1 MKSKIPYRRRTGICL
16 NMIVKDET
24 PVLDRLFRSLREV
37 IDYYVIVDTGSTDGT
52 PEFIE
57 RWMGEAGIPGDV
69 HSRDWVNFGVNRS
82 EALQLAV
89 AARRGDWLLLI
100 DADEEFACS
109 DPQFHGKLV
118 AGVTYQLEKHHDAM
132 RYALPNL
139 IDIRHNRWRWCGP
152 VHEYLQHVSGPNLRQ
167 RLPEAWIVYHSGQG
181 ARSRG
186 RTAAEKF
193 LADAKLLEDE
203 LQRHP
208 DDHRSRFY
216 LAQSYRDAGEIAS
229 AYEHYKRRAQMAGGW
244 AEETYWAQYE
254 AGRMARQLKL
264 PHATVREELLTAV
277 NLRPQRAEALHEL
290 AFHCRAEK
298 RWGEAYVFASAGAM
312 LPLPDDTLFVMREF
326 YEWRLLDELAVAAYW
341 AGLYA
346 AAREAALQLIDRH
359 ENQGVAV
366 PAADLARV
374 RENLR
379 FAESK
384 LR

>member
-1 MKSKIPYRRRTGICL
+1 MKPKIPYRRRTGICL

-24 PVLDRLFRSLREV
+24 PVLGRLFGSLREF

-57 RWMGEAGIPGDV
+57 GWMNDAGIPGEL
-69 HSRDWVNFGVNRS
+69 HRSNWVNFGVNRS

-89 AARRGDWLLLI
+89 TADRGDWLLLI

-109 DPQFHGKLV
+109 DPQFFTKLV
-118 AGVTYQLEKHHDAM
+118 TGVTYQLEKHHDAM

-139 IDIRHNRWRWCGP
+139 IDIRHNRWRWRGP
-152 VHEYLQHVSGPNLRQ
+152 VHEFLQHVSGPNLRQ
-167 RLPEAWIVYHSGQG
+167 RLHEAWIIYHSGQG
-181 ARSRG
+181 ARSRD

-193 LADAKLLEDE
+193 LADARLLENE
-203 LQRHP
+203 LQRNP
-208 DDHRSRFY
+208 EDHRNRFY
-216 LAQSYRDAGEIAS
+216 LAQSYRDAGETAR
-229 AYEHYKRRAQMAGGW
+229 AYEHYRRRAAMTGGW
-244 AEETYWAQYE
+244 DEETYWAQYE

-264 PHATVREELLTAV
+264 PHATVIEELLAAF

-298 RWGEAYVFASAGAM
+298 RWGEAYVFASAGAA
-312 LPLPDDTLFVMREF
+312 LPIPNDTLFVMREH

-341 AGLYA
+341 AGLYST
-346 AAREAALQLIDRH
+346 AREAALLLLARRDEHGI
-359 ENQGVAV
+359 AV
-366 PAADLARV
+366 PEADLARI
-374 RENLR
+374 RENLG

>member
-1 MKSKIPYRRRTGICL
+1 MKTKIPYRRRSGICL

-24 PVLDRLFRSLREV
+24 PVLARLFGSLRDF

-57 RWMGEAGIPGDV
+57 RWMGEAGIPGEV
-69 HSRDWVNFGVNRS
+69 HRRDWVNFGVNRG

-89 AARRGDWLLLI
+89 AADRGDWLLLI

-109 DPQFHGKLV
+109 DPQFHERLV
-118 AGVTYQLEKHHDAM
+118 TGVTYQLEKHHDAM

-139 IDIRHNRWRWCGP
+139 IDVRHNRWRWRGP

-167 RLPEAWIVYHSGQG
+167 RLLDAWIIYHSGQG

-186 RTAAEKF
+186 RTAAAKF
-193 LADAKLLEDE
+193 LADARLLEDE

-216 LAQSYRDAGEIAS
+216 LAQSYRDAGEIGK
-229 AYEHYKRRAQMAGGW
+229 AYEHYKRRAQMTGGW
-244 AEETYWAQYE
+244 DQETYWAQYE

-264 PHATVREELLTAV
+264 PHATVLEELLTAF
-277 NLRPQRAEALHEL
+277 NMRPQRAEALHEL

-298 RWGEAYVFASAGAM
+298 RWGEAYVFASAGAA
-312 LPLPDDTLFVMREF
+312 LPLPNDTLFVMREY
-326 YEWRLLDELAVAAYW
+326 YEWRLLDELGVAAYW
-341 AGLYA
+341 AGLYST
-346 AAREAALQLIDRH
+346 AREAALLLLARH
-359 ENQGVAV
+359 DEHAIAV
-366 PAADLARV
+366 PEADLARV
-374 RENLR
+374 RENLA